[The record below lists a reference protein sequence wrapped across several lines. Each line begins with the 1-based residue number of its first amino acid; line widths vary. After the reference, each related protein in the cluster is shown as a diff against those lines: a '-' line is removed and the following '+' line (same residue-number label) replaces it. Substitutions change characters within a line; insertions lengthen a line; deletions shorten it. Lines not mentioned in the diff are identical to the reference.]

1 MQNGQVV
8 RTVNSKAKAG
18 HFTAQIE
25 LQLTI
30 DKPCWLALRTP
41 PPTADRVPEFKTPTP
56 SNEYGRELFSH
67 TSAVFVDV
75 AGQHVFQVAAVESL
89 LEEARRSREL
99 IAGRGLFANDA
110 ERQRLEAILHPR
122 IRGRALEIS
131 TTLGGPYQIMVVPL
145 LIETDFQQLVDR
157 ILVVD
162 CPESMQRERLT
173 KRDDEDPDQAD
184 RIMSA
189 QLSRKERLRSADDV
203 IDNAGTREQT
213 RQQVDALHRV
223 YLGLAGSE

>member
-1 MQNGQVV
+1 MTRNEKVFRIGLTGGVASGKSLVAELFAEHGVPVIDTDEIARQVV
-8 RTVNSKAKAG
+8 APGQKALEVIQAEFG
-18 HFTAQIE
+18 PDM
-25 LQLTI
+25 LTI
-30 DKPCWLALRTP
+30 GGELDRAALR
-41 PPTADRVPEFKTPTP
+41 
-56 SNEYGRELFSH
+56 
-67 TSAVFVDV
+67 
-75 AGQHVFQVAAVESL
+75 
-89 LEEARRSREL
+89 SR
-99 IAGRGLFANDA
+99 IFASEA

-122 IRGRALEIS
+122 IRGRALEMS

-213 RQQVDALHRV
+213 RRQVDALHRV
-223 YLGLAGSE
+223 YLDLAGAE

>member
-1 MQNGQVV
+1 MAKNEKVFRIGLTGGVASGKSLVAKLFAEHGVPVIDTDEIARQVV
-8 RTVNSKAKAG
+8 APGQKALEVIQAEFG
-18 HFTAQIE
+18 PDM
-25 LQLTI
+25 LTI
-30 DKPCWLALRTP
+30 GGELDRAALR
-41 PPTADRVPEFKTPTP
+41 
-56 SNEYGRELFSH
+56 
-67 TSAVFVDV
+67 
-75 AGQHVFQVAAVESL
+75 
-89 LEEARRSREL
+89 SR
-99 IAGRGLFANDA
+99 IFANDA

-122 IRGRALEIS
+122 IRGRAVEIS

-189 QLSRKERLRSADDV
+189 QFSRKERLRSADDV

>member
-1 MQNGQVV
+1 MAKNEKVFRIGLTGGVASGKSLVAKLFAEHGVPVIDTDEIARQVV
-8 RTVNSKAKAG
+8 APGQKALEVIQAEFG
-18 HFTAQIE
+18 PDM
-25 LQLTI
+25 LTI
-30 DKPCWLALRTP
+30 GGELDRAALR
-41 PPTADRVPEFKTPTP
+41 
-56 SNEYGRELFSH
+56 
-67 TSAVFVDV
+67 
-75 AGQHVFQVAAVESL
+75 
-89 LEEARRSREL
+89 SR
-99 IAGRGLFANDA
+99 IFANDA